1 MAGGVRANWLTK
13 VGTLVSRSGNCQ
25 ASSFHNVH
33 FQRESWVEQTPDIMG
48 PRSQQT
54 QIKSLLCHLL
64 GVMTW
69 AKCLASIV
77 SRLHIYKMGIL
88 PSPSITLLRI
98 KWNKASAG
106 SQHTH
111 SVKVTSI
118 LIVAQCSH
126 SETGSYQGFLKAEPR
141 SKSAQTRVLLWRSE
155 LRIWCCY
162 YGGSGHCWSRFDFL
176 PGKFHMPQA
185 WQKKNAAQTKKGRMR
200 VANMILVFCTFFL
213 HIFLHFLHFFLC
225 FTKKITL

>member
-1 MAGGVRANWLTK
+1 MARGVRANWLTK

-162 YGGSGHCWSRFDFL
+162 YGGSGHCWSRFDLL
-176 PGKFHMPQA
+176 PGKFYMPQA
-185 WQKKNAAQTKKGRMR
+185 WQKKIQPKPRKAEWEWLIWFWFFAHF
-200 VANMILVFCTFFL
+200 FCTFF
-213 HIFLHFLHFFLC
+213 FTSYTFFFALP
-225 FTKKITL
+225 KK